1 MMMEEQSKNTVQRKK
16 KNEQVWS
23 WRDIRDDIASS
34 FIFEL
39 TINLLLFI
47 PRAILRILRNL

>member
-47 PRAILRILRNL
+47 PRVILRILRNL